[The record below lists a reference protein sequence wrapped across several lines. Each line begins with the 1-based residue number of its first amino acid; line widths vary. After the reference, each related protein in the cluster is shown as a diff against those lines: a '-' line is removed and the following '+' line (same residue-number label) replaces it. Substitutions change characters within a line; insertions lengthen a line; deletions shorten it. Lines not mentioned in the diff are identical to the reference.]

1 MFSAIVAATLSV
13 AVRIA
18 PVSTAP
24 VSIAPV
30 NIDISPTASV
40 SEIETIIQKAQKR
53 QKSGQSL
60 VVKLPPAEMFFDRTL
75 NLTGENLQI
84 VGSKGS
90 VISGAVALKTW
101 QTLSDQEATRFPAAA
116 RAKIRVSSVPPGLP
130 MGSLIRRGFGLN
142 DRLSHSEL
150 FVDSAPMQLAR
161 FPNADAADG
170 GWLRTGE
177 TQGPRIFGDP
187 TARPSGWKTPGDAW
201 VYGYWQFDWADS
213 VEPMESFDA
222 ATKQVKIRDTGDP
235 VKGGFGEFG
244 LNKGRRFFYLNVPE
258 ELDAPGEFW
267 VDSANR
273 KVYAWLPDGARQMR
287 LSMLGAPLIR
297 VNLAKNLVIQ
307 NVTLEGSRQCALQI
321 DGSENVSLRNSVVR
335 NTGGAGVTVASSRN
349 SGVINS
355 EVRNCGES
363 AISLDGGDFT
373 ALTPASNF
381 VENCLIERVSRWC
394 RTYRPGVMMNGV
406 GQRIVGNTFLDLPH
420 NAILFGGNDHLIE
433 RNDIRRVCLE
443 TGDAG
448 AIYIGRNPTTRG
460 TVIKNNRFREIEPRT
475 NTEGNYTNVMSVYLD
490 DCQCGITITGNVF
503 EGKGTAIMIGGGR
516 DNIVTGNVFID
527 PQPGIHFDQRGKG
540 WAKDMFKADWGYLT
554 FLKQR
559 PVESDIWKRK
569 YPALYQSVT
578 SGADLALAENNVV
591 AGNIHSGKKWIEY
604 LDGLTQ
610 ANLIYSENVST
621 PTALTVDQAIR
632 QIPAKYGKIDL
643 KMIGRRAK

>member
-1 MFSAIVAATLSV
+1 VFSAVVVATFAVAFHGPTLKVSIPPAAT
-13 AVRIA
+13 A
-18 PVSTAP
+18 
-24 VSIAPV
+24 
-30 NIDISPTASV
+30 IDIEASIQAARKKQSP
-40 SEIETIIQKAQKR
+40 
-53 QKSGQSL
+53 GQTL
-60 VVKLPPAEMFFDRTL
+60 VVKLPPSELLLDRTV
-75 NLTGENLQI
+75 NLSGENIQI

-90 VISGAVALKTW
+90 VISGAAALRSW
-101 QTLSDQEATRFPAAA
+101 RTLTDLESTRFPAAA
-116 RAKIRVSSVPPGLP
+116 RQNIRVADVPEGLP
-130 MGSLIRRGFGLN
+130 MGTLIRRGFGLN
-142 DRLSHSEL
+142 DRLAHSEL
-150 FVDSAPMQLAR
+150 FVDGQPMQLAR
-161 FPNADAADG
+161 FPNANASDG

-177 TQGPRIFGDP
+177 TEGPRIFKDP
-187 TARPSGWKTPGDAW
+187 FARPARWKNPGDAW

-213 VEPMESFDA
+213 VEPLEGFDA
-222 ATKQVKIRDTGDP
+222 ATNQVKIRDTGDP
-235 VKGGFGEFG
+235 VKGGFGSFG

-258 ELDAPGEFW
+258 ELDASGEYW
-267 VDSANR
+267 VDSPNR
-273 KVYAWLPDGARQMR
+273 RVYAWLPEGAREMR
-287 LSMLGAPLIR
+287 VSMLGAPLIH
-297 VNLAKNLVIQ
+297 VNKAKNLIFQ
-307 NVTLEGSRQCALQI
+307 NVTLEGSRQCALQV
-321 DGSENVSLRNSVVR
+321 DESEMVSLRDSRVR
-335 NTGGAGVTVASSRN
+335 NTGGAGVTVASSKN
-349 SGVINS
+349 SGIFNC
-355 EVRNCGES
+355 EIRNCGES
-363 AISLDGGDFT
+363 AVSLDGGDFT
-373 ALTPASNF
+373 TLTPAANF

-406 GQRIVGNTFLDLPH
+406 GQRIIGNTFADLPH

-516 DNIVTGNVFID
+516 DNVVTGNVFID

-569 YPALYQSVT
+569 YPALYQSAT

-591 AGNIHSGKKWIEY
+591 AGNVHSGKKWIEY

-621 PTALTVDQAIR
+621 PMVLTVDQAIR